1 MSKRANIPLNEFL
14 KQFGTEESC
23 RDYLLEQ
30 RWPEGF
36 ICPKCGH
43 KHGYRCLMACTS
55 VPTAAIRSPSQLGP
69 FCTIAMSA

>member
-43 KHGYRCLMACTS
+43 KHGYRLSNGLYQCAHC
-55 VPTAAIRSPSQLGP
+55 RH
-69 FCTIAMSA
+69 